1 MARELSEIKKQM
13 TDDFVANQ
21 TIQERYA
28 LDTTKTFE
36 QQFSKVSI
44 ENILFNV
51 VAFAMWLLEKLINQN
66 RTEINEQIATS
77 RIHTQKW
84 YREKALD
91 FMYGYDLNDTDEYD
105 TTNLTDEQIASA
117 KIIANAAPVKMQGYL
132 RMKVVKRVG
141 DELAPL
147 EPAELTA
154 FTSYMNYVTDAGT
167 YVIPTTNIADDLKLT
182 LDVYYN
188 DLILAGDGSRL
199 DGTANA
205 PVQDAIKNY
214 LKSLRFNGSFIESKL
229 EGEIEAV
236 EGVTMVKVVGAW
248 SKYGSHEYESTANPN
263 VGKINEIRIPDAG
276 YMKLDDDHTII
287 NFIAFTDNE

>member
-1 MARELSEIKKQM
+1 MARELSEIKQQI
-13 TDDFVANQ
+13 TDEWISNE
-21 TIQERYA
+21 TIQERYE
-28 LDTTKTFE
+28 LTPGQTFE

-51 VAFAMWLLEKLINQN
+51 VSFAIWLFEKLLDQN
-66 RTEINEQIATS
+66 RTEINDEIAKS

-84 YREKALD
+84 YREKALA
-91 FMYGYDLNDTDEYD
+91 FLFGYNLNDSDEYD
-105 TTNLTDEQIASA
+105 TTELTDEQIAAA

-147 EPAELTA
+147 APAELNA
-154 FTSYMNYVTDAGT
+154 FESYMNYVTDAGT
-167 YVIPTTNIADDLKLT
+167 YVIPTTNIADDLKLQ

-188 DLILAGDGSRL
+188 NQVLSGDGSRR
-199 DGTANA
+199 DGTATT
-205 PVQDAIKNY
+205 PVLDAIKDY

-236 EGVTMVKVVGAW
+236 DGVTMVKVVGAW
-248 SKYGSHEYESTANPN
+248 SKYGSYDYESTINPN
-263 VGKINEIRIPDAG
+263 AGKINEIRIADAG
-276 YMKLDDDHTII
+276 YMKIDEANTVI
-287 NFIAFTDNE
+287 NFIPFADA